1 MYRKITAI
9 FLSLVLLLSLCAC
22 GHREPPVSTSGPG
35 RMVRRIEISSHP
47 SDPDFDRSYV
57 TQENMNALL
66 AILRS
71 LSTGEEPEQ
80 TPDLE
85 GGQNYYTASVT
96 FANGE
101 HSVYYLLSHTYM
113 RQGED
118 DWALIDPE
126 RSEDFVRFLLDHPSD
141 DLPAE

>member
-35 RMVRRIEISSHP
+35 RMVRRIEIASHP
-47 SDPDFDRSYV
+47 SDPDFDRTYV

-66 AILRS
+66 GILRS

-80 TPDLE
+80 TPDLD

-101 HSVYYLLSHTYM
+101 QSVYYLLSHTCM
-113 RQGED
+113 RQAED
-118 DWALIDPE
+118 DWTLIDPE

>member
-1 MYRKITAI
+1 MLRKK
-9 FLSLVLLLSLCAC
+9 LSILLILSILLTGC
-22 GHREPPVSTSGPG
+22 GLDAPSIENSIGPV
-35 RMVRRIEISSHP
+35 RMVRRIEIASHP
-47 SDPDFDRSYV
+47 SDPDFDRCYV

-66 AILRS
+66 AILRN

-85 GGQNYYTASVT
+85 GGRNYYTASVT

-113 RQGED
+113 RQDED
-118 DWALIDPE
+118 DWTLIDPE